1 MTRSEYE
8 QRRRALEAQ
17 LAADVE
23 LVRAAHET
31 RLRAL
36 ERLWIASS
44 EETAALVAEDSPSP
58 RGEEVSPEPVPI
70 GTRTGTQTGT
80 GTQAPSEEE
89 DGEVRKGYG
98 EVAADLEA
106 ALESLPELFDKA
118 ALVRE
123 IGYQPIRSTLHRAID
138 KLLLQKKIKVDQAS
152 SGRTRTIYRKVRNPE
167 GREA

>member
-36 ERLWIASS
+36 ERLWLASS
-44 EETAALVAEDSPSP
+44 EVESS
-58 RGEEVSPEPVPI
+58 EPVPI
-70 GTRTGTQTGT
+70 GTQTGNGMRTETGTQTGT
-80 GTQAPSEEE
+80 QAPPAE
-89 DGEVRKGYG
+89 DEAVHKGYG
-98 EVAADLEA
+98 EVAADLED
-106 ALESLPELFDKA
+106 ALVRLPELFDKA
-118 ALVRE
+118 ALVHE

-152 SGRTRTIYRKVRNPE
+152 SGRTRTIYRKERNQE
-167 GREA
+167 QAGT